1 MTTEKRDAAL
11 EKLEAQNFDMVVIGG
26 GITGSGVARDAAL
39 RGLKCLLLEK
49 GDFASGTSSKSG
61 KLIHGGLR
69 YLKYFNFG
77 LVVEAS
83 GERYNLYKYVAPHIV
98 HPVRFLVPFYRE
110 SKNKRFMVAAGL
122 FLYMFMA
129 IRHGIN
135 RWWIKT
141 ANGLRKAE
149 PHLRTQNCTGGLA
162 FYDAAC
168 IDSRLV
174 MDTLKD
180 AEDNGAAVV
189 NYCEVTAIDCEGNG
203 VTLRAA
209 DRLSGRE
216 YLFRS
221 RMALNAGGA
230 WADDIL
236 EKCGGAEKFHVT
248 MASGIHL
255 VFSADALPVF
265 HTLGLEAVADGR
277 PLYVVPWDGSVIV
290 GTTDTYYSGDKDRVP
305 VERDSVNY
313 LLETLDFYFPDLK
326 LTADDVQSVYSGVRP
341 LIVEGT
347 IKSEDEMPR
356 DDRTLID
363 RRGILSIT
371 GGKLTTY
378 RKMAEKAVTQ
388 SVRVFFPDKK
398 FAPCKTASPISGGDM
413 RKVREI
419 LKGVDGFIGKEKA
432 ELFCRRYGSNAEAVI
447 GYIKNDSALG
457 EFISED
463 LPYCRAEFRYFV
475 EREHCEKLSDLMFRR
490 TQIYLFTKDNGL
502 REARGIA
509 SYMGSL
515 KGWDEER
522 MDEETRTYREEV
534 EFMFKEL
541 RAAKGSGSV

>member
-1 MTTEKRDAAL
+1 
-11 EKLEAQNFDMVVIGG
+11 
-26 GITGSGVARDAAL
+26 
-39 RGLKCLLLEK
+39 
-49 GDFASGTSSKSG
+49 
-61 KLIHGGLR
+61 
-69 YLKYFNFG
+69 
-77 LVVEAS
+77 
-83 GERYNLYKYVAPHIV
+83 
-98 HPVRFLVPFYRE
+98 
-110 SKNKRFMVAAGL
+110 
-122 FLYMFMA
+122 
-129 IRHGIN
+129 
-135 RWWIKT
+135 
-141 ANGLRKAE
+141 
-149 PHLRTQNCTGGLA
+149 
-162 FYDAAC
+162 
-168 IDSRLV
+168 
-174 MDTLKD
+174 
-180 AEDNGAAVV
+180 
-189 NYCEVTAIDCEGNG
+189 
-203 VTLRAA
+203 
-209 DRLSGRE
+209 
-216 YLFRS
+216 
-221 RMALNAGGA
+221 
-230 WADDIL
+230 
-236 EKCGGAEKFHVT
+236 
-248 MASGIHL
+248 
-255 VFSADALPVF
+255 
-265 HTLGLEAVADGR
+265 
-277 PLYVVPWDGSVIV
+277 V

-419 LKGVDGFIGKEKA
+419 LKGADGFIGKEKA

-541 RAAKGSGSV
+541 RAAKESESV